1 VIDPDVD
8 RIRWDDDGLTFT
20 AKRRAL
26 HEGNLV
32 SVPADPLSGT
42 RSFGTGHDRATFIG
56 ISNRAD
62 DVLTRMQVR
71 QCMYERQAAI
81 GRDDE

>member
-1 VIDPDVD
+1 VIDPVVD

-20 AKRRAL
+20 ARWAL
-26 HEGNLV
+26 HEGSLV
-32 SVPADPLSGT
+32 SVPADPLSGI

-71 QCMYERQAAI
+71 QRMCERQDAI